1 MPVISID
8 AAIERLTRIVE
19 DKFGPDELLE
29 VYNELFD
36 ADHFS
41 PEVAHA
47 NPTQISEQ
55 LVDHINASLD
65 PEDLL
70 RVWNLICPHDR
81 QVWYDEDKQMFHYN
95 EVEKQVAE

>member
-1 MPVISID
+1 MPVLSND
-8 AAIERLTRIVE
+8 AAVERLTRIVE

-36 ADHFS
+36 EAPYTS
-41 PEVAHA
+41 EEAHDD
-47 NPTQISEQ
+47 PTQISEQ
-55 LVDHINASLD
+55 LVDHINGGLD

-70 RVWNLICPHDR
+70 QAWNLICPHDR
-81 QVWYDEDKQMFHYN
+81 QVWYDEDKKMFHYN